1 MKHHFWIM
9 IKRLLD
15 KIPAFLKN
23 KYLIT
28 TVVFLVLMIF
38 LDRNNLISQYKLRKE
53 LNGLRQELR
62 YYREQATKDSIE
74 LNRLLS
80 DSLELEK
87 LGREKYM
94 MKRDSEDIYIIVR
107 RPAVKK

>member
-1 MKHHFWIM
+1 M
-9 IKRLLD
+9 IKKFFD
-15 KIPAFLKN
+15 KIPPIFKN
-23 KYLIT
+23 KYLLT
-28 TVVFLVLMIF
+28 GAAFLILMLF
-38 LDRNNLISQYKLRKE
+38 LDRNNLISQYKMRKE
-53 LNGLRQELR
+53 LNGLKKELQFFR
-62 YYREQATKDSIE
+62 DQAEKDSIE
-74 LNRLLS
+74 LSRLMG

>member
-1 MKHHFWIM
+1 MIMKFVN
-9 IKRLLD
+9 
-15 KIPAFLKN
+15 KIPSILKN

-28 TVVFLVLMIF
+28 GVAFLVLMLF
-38 LDRNNLISQYKLRKE
+38 LDRNNLVSQYKMRKE
-53 LNGLRQELR
+53 LNGLRKELKF
-62 YYREQATKDSIE
+62 YHDQAQKDSIE
-74 LNRLLS
+74 YSRLTG

-107 RPAVKK
+107 KPVKNK

>member
-1 MKHHFWIM
+1 M
-9 IKRLLD
+9 IKKFFD
-15 KIPAFLKN
+15 TIPSFLKN

-28 TVVFLVLMIF
+28 GVAFLILMLF
-38 LDRNNLISQYKLRKE
+38 LDRNNLISQYKMRKE
-53 LNGLRQELR
+53 LNGLKKELQFFR
-62 YYREQATKDSIE
+62 DQAKIDSIE
-74 LNRLLS
+74 LSRLMG

-107 RPAVKK
+107 KPAVKK

>member
-1 MKHHFWIM
+1 M
-9 IKRLLD
+9 IKKILD
-15 KIPAFLKN
+15 RIPAFLKN
-23 KYLIT
+23 KYFIT

-53 LNGLRQELR
+53 LNGLREELR
-62 YYREQATKDSIE
+62 FYREQAAKDSIE

>member
-1 MKHHFWIM
+1 M
-9 IKRLLD
+9 IKKLLD
-15 KIPAFLKN
+15 RIPAFIKN
-23 KYLIT
+23 KYFIT

-53 LNGLRQELR
+53 LNGLREELR
-62 YYREQATKDSIE
+62 FYREQAAKDSIE

>member
-1 MKHHFWIM
+1 M
-9 IKRLLD
+9 IKKFIG
-15 KIPAFLKN
+15 KIPPILKN
-23 KYLIT
+23 KYLLT
-28 TVVFLVLMIF
+28 GVAFLVLMLF
-38 LDRNNLISQYKLRKE
+38 FDGNDLITQYRMRKE
-53 LNGLRQELR
+53 LNGLRKELQF
-62 YYREQATKDSIE
+62 YRDEAKKDSIE
-74 LNRLLS
+74 LSRLMG